1 MIIVAFFLIVI
12 GATCKS
18 PEMVAV
24 GCVIGIIYTLVYFIS
39 KAHRQSIRIEYL
51 KEK

>member
-24 GCVIGIIYTLVYFIS
+24 GCVIGIIETLVYFVS
-39 KAHRQSIRIEYL
+39 KARKRTQDEPQ
-51 KEK
+51 

>member
-1 MIIVAFFLIVI
+1 MIILVFFLVLI

-24 GCVIGIIYTLVYFIS
+24 GCVIGSIEFLVYFIN
-39 KAHRQSIRIEYL
+39 KVKIAIKGNKNEA
-51 KEK
+51 